1 MKNTNNSLI
10 SIGETAKLLG
20 VDIQTL
26 RAWDKNGKLKA
37 ERTPTGHRRYDRNKV
52 LSMVSP
58 KLSNDKITIAYA
70 RVSSNDQ
77 KADLER
83 QIQVLEMYCA
93 SNGYQFQIIS
103 DLGSGL
109 NYQKKG
115 LKKLIEMIL
124 THKAERLVINQKDRL
139 LRFGSELIFEI
150 CYLLGVEVV
159 VINQT
164 DKPGFE
170 QELAKDV
177 LEIIT
182 VFSAKLY
189 GSRSHKNQKLINA
202 VKENLTND

>member
-37 ERTPTGHRRYDRNKV
+37 ERTPTGHRRYNRNKV

-124 THKAERLVINQKDRL
+124 THKAERLVIAHKDRL

-164 DKPGFE
+164 DKPSFE

-189 GSRSHKNQKLINA
+189 GSRNHKNQKLIQ
-202 VKENLTND
+202 KR

>member
-124 THKAERLVINQKDRL
+124 THKAERLVITHKDRL
-139 LRFGSELIFEI
+139 LRFGAELVFALCEAKNVEIVILNQGENLSFE
-150 CYLLGVEVV
+150 E
-159 VINQT
+159 
-164 DKPGFE
+164 
-170 QELAKDV
+170 ELAQDV

-182 VFSAKLY
+182 VFSARLY
-189 GSRSHKNQKLINA
+189 GSRSKKNQKLIQA
-202 VKENLTND
+202 VKDAL

>member
-115 LKKLIEMIL
+115 YDECNKIK
-124 THKAERLVINQKDRL
+124 
-139 LRFGSELIFEI
+139 
-150 CYLLGVEVV
+150 GVFC
-159 VINQT
+159 T
-164 DKPGFE
+164 
-170 QELAKDV
+170 V
-177 LEIIT
+177 LSPPI
-182 VFSAKLY
+182 V
-189 GSRSHKNQKLINA
+189 
-202 VKENLTND
+202 